1 MNETHAEPTRQLL
14 ATGEP
19 TGAPNDAGVPT
30 ATGVP
35 VTTTAAA
42 DPTWQYMPADEGK
55 PIKPGNPIAARIL
68 DAVMSVQRPAVL
80 AHLRSV
86 RLRHPN
92 AGPAEVI
99 RILERRYLLAVTGG
113 GAGVG
118 AAAVVPGVTTP
129 IALTIAGAE
138 TVGFLES
145 TALFAQSVAEVHGL
159 PVEDPDRARILVMT
173 LMLGKEAG
181 ALVGQFSKQ
190 AVGRGAGRQTFW
202 GEMVT
207 SALPRGSVGFVVDQV
222 QAAFMRK
229 FVKFGAG
236 SVIGK
241 VLPFGIGAAVGG
253 TGNLLLG
260 RKVVATAQL
269 AFGPAPR
276 FLPDHVAP
284 AVGAE
289 RIERRALN
297 GLKAAGGGVAA
308 GVASGA
314 KKATKAITR
323 SK

>member
-1 MNETHAEPTRQLL
+1 MNETHAEPTRQLH
-14 ATGEP
+14 ATSEP
-19 TGAPNDAGVPT
+19 TGAPIV
-30 ATGVP
+30 
-35 VTTTAAA
+35 TTAAGA
-42 DPTWQYMPADEGK
+42 DPTWHYMTADETK
-55 PIKPGNPIAARIL
+55 PDKTANPIAARIL

-86 RLRHPN
+86 RLRNPN

-113 GAGVG
+113 GAAVG

-159 PVEDPDRARILVMT
+159 PVNDPDRARILVMT
-173 LMLGKEAG
+173 LMLGEEAG
-181 ALVGQFSKQ
+181 ALVGQFTQQ
-190 AVGRGAGRQTFW
+190 AAGRGAGRQLFW

-236 SVIGK
+236 SIVGK

-260 RKVVATAQL
+260 RKVVATSQS

-276 FLPDHVAP
+276 VMPDHVAP
-284 AVGAE
+284 VTGAVPF
-289 RIERRALN
+289 ERRALR
-297 GLKAAGGGVAA
+297 GLRAAGSGVAA
-308 GVASGA
+308 GVSTGA
-314 KKATKAITR
+314 KKATRAITR
-323 SK
+323 AKPESRP